1 MTTRLIVGMLGIFAT
16 LILLAYGCQTD
27 RTYRDEYIQLLEERI
42 NSISPAPEEAPSDLL
57 SQQEIMEQVE
67 EVIDFACGSENLV
80 KDIRV
85 RQNALNEWSI
95 LVELQTD
102 SIDSYGFLVSTRV
115 LLEGEVNR
123 GILEITNV
131 SNLINACK

>member
-16 LILLAYGCQTD
+16 LILLAYGCQSD

-102 SIDSYGFLVSTRV
+102 SIDPYGFLVSTRV

-123 GILEITNV
+123 GILEIANV

>member
-85 RQNALNEWSI
+85 RQNALNELSI

-102 SIDSYGFLVSTRV
+102 SIDPYGFLVSTRV

-123 GILEITNV
+123 GILEIANV

>member
-1 MTTRLIVGMLGIFAT
+1 MLGIFAT

-42 NSISPAPEEAPSDLL
+42 NSISPALEEAPSDLL
-57 SQQEIMEQVE
+57 SHQEIMEQVE

-102 SIDSYGFLVSTRV
+102 SIDPYGFLVSTRV

-123 GILEITNV
+123 GILEIANV
-131 SNLINACK
+131 SNLINACR

>member
-1 MTTRLIVGMLGIFAT
+1 MLGIFAT

-102 SIDSYGFLVSTRV
+102 SIDPYGFLVSTRV

-123 GILEITNV
+123 GLLEITNV

>member
-42 NSISPAPEEAPSDLL
+42 NSISPALEEAPSDLL

-102 SIDSYGFLVSTRV
+102 SIDPYGFLVSTRV

-123 GILEITNV
+123 GILEIANV
-131 SNLINACK
+131 SNLINACR

>member
-1 MTTRLIVGMLGIFAT
+1 MLGIFAT

-102 SIDSYGFLVSTRV
+102 SIDPYGFLVSTRV

-123 GILEITNV
+123 GILEIANV

>member
-1 MTTRLIVGMLGIFAT
+1 MLGIFAT

-102 SIDSYGFLVSTRV
+102 SIDPYGFLISTRV

-123 GILEITNV
+123 GILEIANV

>member
-102 SIDSYGFLVSTRV
+102 SIDPYGFLVSTRV

-123 GILEITNV
+123 GILEIANV

>member
-1 MTTRLIVGMLGIFAT
+1 MLGIFAT
-16 LILLAYGCQTD
+16 LILLAYGYQTD

-102 SIDSYGFLVSTRV
+102 SIDPYGFLVSTRV

>member
-1 MTTRLIVGMLGIFAT
+1 MLGIFAT

-42 NSISPAPEEAPSDLL
+42 NSISPALEEAPSDLL

-102 SIDSYGFLVSTRV
+102 SIDPYGFLVSTRV

-123 GILEITNV
+123 GILEIANV
-131 SNLINACK
+131 SNLINACR

>member
-42 NSISPAPEEAPSDLL
+42 NSISPALEEAPSDVL

-102 SIDSYGFLVSTRV
+102 SIDPYGFLVSTRV

-123 GILEITNV
+123 GILEIANV
-131 SNLINACK
+131 SNLINACR

>member
-1 MTTRLIVGMLGIFAT
+1 MLGIFAT

-27 RTYRDEYIQLLEERI
+27 RTYRDEYIQLLEERV

-102 SIDSYGFLVSTRV
+102 SIDPYGFLVSTRV

>member
-1 MTTRLIVGMLGIFAT
+1 MLGIFAT

-42 NSISPAPEEAPSDLL
+42 NSISPALEEAPSDLL

-123 GILEITNV
+123 GILEIANV
-131 SNLINACK
+131 SNLINACR

>member
-1 MTTRLIVGMLGIFAT
+1 MLGIFAT

-67 EVIDFACGSENLV
+67 EVIDCACGSENLV

-102 SIDSYGFLVSTRV
+102 SIDPYGFLVSTRV

-123 GILEITNV
+123 GILEIANV

>member
-102 SIDSYGFLVSTRV
+102 SIDPYGFLVSTRV

-123 GILEITNV
+123 GILEIANV
-131 SNLINACK
+131 SNLINACR

>member
-1 MTTRLIVGMLGIFAT
+1 MLGIFAT
-16 LILLAYGCQTD
+16 LILLAYGCKTD
-27 RTYRDEYIQLLEERI
+27 RTYRDEYLQLLEERI

-102 SIDSYGFLVSTRV
+102 SIDPYGFLVSTRV
-115 LLEGEVNR
+115 LLEGEVI
-123 GILEITNV
+123 GEF
-131 SNLINACK
+131 

>member
-1 MTTRLIVGMLGIFAT
+1 MLGIFAT
-16 LILLAYGCQTD
+16 LILLAYGCQAD

-102 SIDSYGFLVSTRV
+102 SIDPYGFLVSTRV

-123 GILEITNV
+123 GILEIANV

>member
-1 MTTRLIVGMLGIFAT
+1 MIGIFAT

-102 SIDSYGFLVSTRV
+102 SIDPYGFLVSTRV

>member
-1 MTTRLIVGMLGIFAT
+1 MLGIFAT
-16 LILLAYGCQTD
+16 LILLAYGCQSD

-102 SIDSYGFLVSTRV
+102 SIDPYGFLVSTRV

-123 GILEITNV
+123 GILEIANV

>member
-1 MTTRLIVGMLGIFAT
+1 MLGIFAT

-42 NSISPAPEEAPSDLL
+42 NSISPAPEEAPSDRL

-102 SIDSYGFLVSTRV
+102 SIDPYGFLVSTRV

>member
-1 MTTRLIVGMLGIFAT
+1 MLGIFAT

-42 NSISPAPEEAPSDLL
+42 NSISPALEEAPSDVL

-102 SIDSYGFLVSTRV
+102 SIDPYGFLVSTRV

-123 GILEITNV
+123 GILEIANV

>member
-1 MTTRLIVGMLGIFAT
+1 MLGIFAT

-42 NSISPAPEEAPSDLL
+42 NSISPALEEAPSDLL

-102 SIDSYGFLVSTRV
+102 SIDPYGFLVSTRV

>member
-1 MTTRLIVGMLGIFAT
+1 MLGIFAT
-16 LILLAYGCQTD
+16 LILLAYGCQSD

-102 SIDSYGFLVSTRV
+102 SIDPYGFLVSTRV

>member
-1 MTTRLIVGMLGIFAT
+1 MLGIFAT

>member
-1 MTTRLIVGMLGIFAT
+1 MLGIFAT

-42 NSISPAPEEAPSDLL
+42 NSISPALEEAPSDVL

-102 SIDSYGFLVSTRV
+102 SIDPYGFLVSTRV

>member
-1 MTTRLIVGMLGIFAT
+1 MLGIFAT

-102 SIDSYGFLVSTRV
+102 SIDPYGFLISTRV

>member
-1 MTTRLIVGMLGIFAT
+1 MLGIFAT

-42 NSISPAPEEAPSDLL
+42 NSISPALEEAPSDVL

-102 SIDSYGFLVSTRV
+102 SIDPYGFLVSTRV

-123 GILEITNV
+123 GILEIANV
-131 SNLINACK
+131 SNLINACR

>member
-1 MTTRLIVGMLGIFAT
+1 MLGIFAT

-27 RTYRDEYIQLLEERI
+27 RTYRDENIQLLEERI
-42 NSISPAPEEAPSDLL
+42 NSISPALEEAPSDVL

-102 SIDSYGFLVSTRV
+102 SIDPYGFLVSTRV

-123 GILEITNV
+123 GILEIANV
-131 SNLINACK
+131 SNLINACR

>member
-1 MTTRLIVGMLGIFAT
+1 MTTRLIVGMIGIFAT

-102 SIDSYGFLVSTRV
+102 SIDPYGFLVSTRV

>member
-42 NSISPAPEEAPSDLL
+42 NSISPALEEAPSDLL

-123 GILEITNV
+123 GILEIANV
-131 SNLINACK
+131 SNLINACR

>member
-1 MTTRLIVGMLGIFAT
+1 MLGIFAT

-27 RTYRDEYIQLLEERI
+27 RTHRDEYIQLLEERI

-102 SIDSYGFLVSTRV
+102 SIDPYGFLVSTRV

>member
-1 MTTRLIVGMLGIFAT
+1 MLGIFAT

-42 NSISPAPEEAPSDLL
+42 NSISPAPEEAPTDLL

-102 SIDSYGFLVSTRV
+102 SIDPYGFLVSTRV

>member
-1 MTTRLIVGMLGIFAT
+1 MLGIFAT

-42 NSISPAPEEAPSDLL
+42 NSISPALEEAPSDLL

-102 SIDSYGFLVSTRV
+102 SIDPYGFLVSTRV

-123 GILEITNV
+123 GILEIANV

>member
-1 MTTRLIVGMLGIFAT
+1 MLGIFAT

-42 NSISPAPEEAPSDLL
+42 NSISPALEEAPSDLL

-102 SIDSYGFLVSTRV
+102 SIDPYGFLVSTRV
-115 LLEGEVNR
+115 LLEGEVKR
-123 GILEITNV
+123 GILEIANV
-131 SNLINACK
+131 SNLIDACR

>member
-27 RTYRDEYIQLLEERI
+27 RTYRDEYIQLLEERV

-102 SIDSYGFLVSTRV
+102 SIDPYGFLVSTRV